1 MLEELPDNEL
11 FVLIRLIAACVLIG
25 ESSRSSHLKRTA
37 LTVMLYVNLFTNTI
51 ALWSGLRTP
60 ECSGVGEMRQKA
72 ASGEASCLTACG
84 YLKSRVGSYLQCRS
98 QDIFLMQQ

>member
-11 FVLIRLIAACVLIG
+11 FVLIRLIAVCVLLS
-25 ESSRSSHLKRTA
+25 ESSRRSHLKRTA
-37 LTVMLYVNLFTNTI
+37 LTIMLYVNLFTDSI

-72 ASGEASCLTACG
+72 ASEEASCLTACSE
-84 YLKSRVGSYLQCRS
+84 LKCKVGSYSLCRS
-98 QDIFLMQQ
+98 LDIFLTQQ